1 MKLLLSF
8 VLLFSLKSFC
18 QEKERFHNLA
28 KAKDSI
34 RISQKF
40 TELISKSDTL
50 SILIPKNIIELNEV
64 KIRPNSQI
72 SAYSLGII
80 PKPIKTPTQYERQLY
95 TAGDFKPIH
104 LLGLLGGSLQVDPIL
119 NAINGRTKRLKK
131 YVQIEKQQKYQEY
144 LSESFKEYFSEQLKI
159 TPEYVGSFII
169 YLCEDKKVMS
179 LIETKSFEELEF
191 LMADKWFDFKNNQL
205 GTPIQKSEIITKD

>member
-1 MKLLLSF
+1 MIALLLLCSF
-8 VLLFSLKSFC
+8 RSFS
-18 QEKERFHNLA
+18 QEKGAFDNLT

-34 RISQKF
+34 RNFQKQNNVN
-40 TELISKSDTL
+40 SKSDTL
-50 SILIPKNIIELNEV
+50 SILFLNNTIELNEV
-64 KIRPNSQI
+64 RIRPNSQI

-80 PKPIKTPTQYERQLY
+80 PKPVKIPTQYERQLL

-144 LSESFKEYFSEQLKI
+144 LTENFQEYFTEQLKI
-159 TPEYVGSFII
+159 DSEYIGSFII
-169 YLCEDKKVMS
+169 HLCDDKKVMD
-179 LIETKSFEELEF
+179 LIAAKSFEELEF
-191 LMADKWFDFKNNQL
+191 LMAEKWFDFKSNQ
-205 GTPIQKSEIITKD
+205 IEKSISKSEIPTE